1 MCITIK
7 NDSVCLGNS
16 QVIEMEC
23 FPGLY
28 ELFLG
33 YKTGKD
39 TAEIERKGAALLS
52 LLLKDNSSN
61 ETRIKFTNEFVQKV
75 FLWGGPTGNIIKW
88 QVYNRRGNKTE
99 AEDKVKE
106 VVTNLA
112 GFLRDAKLKSAFN
125 EEFSNAL
132 NEALKEVTS
141 IYGLGISYGSK
152 ILRMLL
158 PEKAGAYDSILR
170 KKFPSYLKSSYAE
183 FCGDCKEVA
192 VALEKR
198 EIKNKSTHRK
208 NGEWFVADVEAAI
221 YHHFIRII
229 LSEKAK
235 AKAETK
241 YA

>member
-7 NDSVCLGNS
+7 NGSVCLGNS
-16 QVIEMEC
+16 HVINMKR
-23 FPGLY
+23 FTKLY
-28 ELFLG
+28 EGFVG
-33 YKTGKD
+33 KGTGKD
-39 TAEIERKGAALLS
+39 TAKIEEEGTS
-52 LLLKDNSSN
+52 LLLKDNLSD
-61 ETRIKFTNEFVQKV
+61 EKRIKSTNEFARRV
-75 FLWGGPTGNIIKW
+75 FRWGGPTGNIVHW
-88 QVYNRRGNKTE
+88 MVYHKRGNKNE

-112 GFLRDAKLKSAFN
+112 ELLRDAKLKSAFD

-141 IYGLGISYGSK
+141 IYGLDISYGSK

-158 PEKAGAYDSILR
+158 PEKAGAYDCILQE
-170 KKFPSYLKSSYAE
+170 KFPLYLKSGYAK

-198 EIKNKSTHRK
+198 DIKNKSIHRK
-208 NGEWFVADVEAAI
+208 NEEWFVADVEAAI
-221 YHHFIRII
+221 FHYFEC
-229 LSEKAK
+229 EKNKIK